1 MCHWKTLFTLTEGG
15 IIISEEYFE
24 GICDLTDFNLLKF
37 VVSSELRLR
46 LLFNLYESGK
56 SIKELEG
63 EFNRKSGNISRGL
76 NELMS
81 CKLIEKLPN
90 KLYVISSTGFLL
102 VKNLEN
108 LMFYMEKIDY
118 FEEFCENH
126 SLKSIPNK
134 FLKELSIF
142 YDSALVESTI
152 TEFAK
157 PINMYLENIR
167 KSTYICMILPVF
179 SKIFMDAIAEAL
191 IEHDGYLDIITTKN
205 IYDLVVK
212 SDDENMYKALK
223 RDKKIN
229 LYIVEDMPNIFLTVS
244 DVFASLFLFYDDVVF
259 DNSQMLLI
267 EGESNLND
275 AYRFYRFFKNE
286 IV

>member
-1 MCHWKTLFTLTEGG
+1 MA
-15 IIISEEYFE
+15 
-24 GICDLTDFNLLKF
+24 DFSLLKF

-46 LLFNLYESGK
+46 LLFSLYESSK
-56 SIKELEG
+56 PIKELEG

-81 CKLIEKLPN
+81 CKLIERLPN

-108 LMFYMEKIDY
+108 LMFYFDNINY

-142 YDSALVESTI
+142 YGSTLVESTI

-157 PINMYLENIR
+157 PINLYLENIR

-212 SDDENMYKALK
+212 SDNEKLFKALM

-229 LYIVEDMPNIFLTVS
+229 LYIVEDMPNIFFTVT
-244 DVFASLFLFYDDVVF
+244 DVFSSLFLFYDDVVF
-259 DNSQMLLI
+259 DNSQMLLLKK
-267 EGESNLND
+267 ESCLND
-275 AYRFYRFFKNE
+275 AYRFYGFFKNE
-286 IV
+286 IA